1 MTPSEGSFRWRV
13 AVVLLP
19 FAAGFYLSYLFRT
32 INAVIADQLACEL
45 GLGPT
50 QLGLLTSVYFLTMA
64 AAQLPVGVLLD
75 RHGPR
80 RVQSACLVVAA
91 AGAAVFAMSSGL
103 FGLILGRA
111 LIGLGVGTALM
122 SGIKAIA
129 LWFPRERQATMNGW
143 LLMLGALG
151 AVTATAPAQAL
162 ADSIGWRN
170 LHGFLSVVTVVL
182 AAMMALIVPEPQ
194 ATGRRQPHGTT
205 TLRRIMLDPRFLR
218 LAPLSALCIG
228 AAWSLQSL
236 WAAAWLARVDGLSRA
251 AVVQHMLVMALAL
264 AVGGLLFG
272 WGADKLRRTGHSVEA
287 LFGGV
292 ALLSIVCQLALVAGI
307 DLPSTLA
314 WSVIGAVG
322 SATVLSYAILA
333 GYFPKEIS
341 GQANGALNLL
351 HVGAAFGLQA
361 ATGFI
366 IDLWPPEPTGP
377 PIEAY
382 RVAFGAT
389 AGLEFAALVWFFVSA
404 PLTQPTTYH
413 AGRSVQHRPVPGAR
427 QTPAY
432 ARAQLVYA
440 RQVASARGQAG
451 SWSVAALGSAALCAV
466 LAVKV
471 VTGVTTSPAVPH
483 VIEVDAPARTTTQLL
498 FRVP

>member
-1 MTPSEGSFRWRV
+1 MTPANGSFRWRI

-32 INAVIADQLACEL
+32 INAVIADQLAIEL
-45 GLGPT
+45 GLSPAP
-50 QLGLLTSVYFLTMA
+50 LGLLTSAYFLTMA

-75 RHGPR
+75 RYGPR

-103 FGLILGRA
+103 SGLMLGRA

-170 LHGFLSVVTVVL
+170 LHGLLSVVTVIL
-182 AAMMALIVPEPQ
+182 AVMMALIVPEPQ
-194 ATGRRQPHGTT
+194 ASGRRQAHGTAA
-205 TLRRIMLDPRFLR
+205 LRRIMLDPRFLR

-228 AAWSLQSL
+228 AAWSMQSL

-251 AVVQHMLVMALAL
+251 AVVQHLLVMALAL
-264 AVGGLLFG
+264 AVGGLLLG
-272 WGADKLRRTGHSVEA
+272 WSADRLRRMGHSVEV
-287 LFGGV
+287 LFSGV
-292 ALLSIVCQLALVAGI
+292 ALLSIACQLALVSGI

-322 SATVLSYAILA
+322 SATVLSYAIMA
-333 GYFPKEIS
+333 SYFPKEIS
-341 GQANGALNLL
+341 GQASGALNLL
-351 HVGAAFGLQA
+351 HVGTAFGLQA

-366 IDLWPPEPTGP
+366 IDLWPPDPTGP
-377 PIEAY
+377 PVEAY
-382 RVAFGAT
+382 RVAFGTT
-389 AGLEFAALVWFFVSA
+389 AGLELAALVWFVVSA
-404 PLTQPTTYH
+404 PFTRPTTYV
-413 AGRSVQHRPVPGAR
+413 AGRSVGLRPILGASR
-427 QTPAY
+427 KPAY
-432 ARAQLVYA
+432 ARAQVVYA
-440 RQVASARGQAG
+440 RHVASARGQAHA
-451 SWSVAALGSAALCAV
+451 WRLAALGSAVLCAV
-466 LAVKV
+466 IAAEVGI
-471 VTGVTTSPAVPH
+471 GVATNPAVPY
-483 VIEVDAPARTTTQLL
+483 VIEVDAPARSTAQSS